1 MCSSDLFAL
10 YYMLLESVELRQAPF
25 FGWIQNLSAPD
36 PYYVLPVINGLI
48 MLGAQWLTPASPG
61 MDPLQQRLMKTMPLI
76 FAVLFLFF
84 PAGLVLYYAVNGG
97 LGLLQQWIITR
108 RFAASERPA

>member
-1 MCSSDLFAL
+1 
-10 YYMLLESVELRQAPF
+10 
-25 FGWIQNLSAPD
+25 
-36 PYYVLPVINGLI
+36 

-108 RFAASERPA
+108 RFAAVRATRREECRKLTTPSPPSPRRTARAASAS

>member
-1 MCSSDLFAL
+1 
-10 YYMLLESVELRQAPF
+10 
-25 FGWIQNLSAPD
+25 
-36 PYYVLPVINGLI
+36 

-61 MDPLQQRLMKTMPLI
+61 MDPMQARMMKTMPLV

-108 RFAASERPA
+108 RIAAAATPA

>member
-1 MCSSDLFAL
+1 MCCRSST
-10 YYMLLESVELRQAPF
+10 R
-25 FGWIQNLSAPD
+25 
-36 PYYVLPVINGLI
+36 LI

>member
-1 MCSSDLFAL
+1 
-10 YYMLLESVELRQAPF
+10 
-25 FGWIQNLSAPD
+25 
-36 PYYVLPVINGLI
+36 
-48 MLGAQWLTPASPG
+48 

-108 RFAASERPA
+108 RFAAAERPA